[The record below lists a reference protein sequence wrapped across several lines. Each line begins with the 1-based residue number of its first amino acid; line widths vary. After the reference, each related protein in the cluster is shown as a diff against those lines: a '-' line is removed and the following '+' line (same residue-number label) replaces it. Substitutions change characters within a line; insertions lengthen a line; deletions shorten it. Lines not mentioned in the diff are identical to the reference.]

1 MENSQLP
8 VPSVDSFAEQF
19 GFGDL
24 KTGKLKIE
32 SIDDLA
38 LASFGEDLDTLAS
51 RMQVHDDP
59 MGKPVTR
66 ATQLIKIY
74 LMKMDT
80 ECARCVEYRSRV
92 SQAYRE
98 YHMPSMFFLVSS
110 STDNCLHVGLE

>member
-1 MENSQLP
+1 MESLNLP
-8 VPSVDSFAEQF
+8 LPSSASFAEKF
-19 GFGDL
+19 HFDDL

-38 LASFGEDLDTLAS
+38 IALFGEDLDTLAS

-74 LMKMDT
+74 LIKMDA

-92 SQAYRE
+92 SHYFRE
-98 YHMPSMFFLVSS
+98 CAMPFYSS
-110 STDNCLHVGLE
+110 LSTAALTAACT